1 MIRLMF
7 ILNISDTYSM
17 KRKISYTSLL
27 LANLLIISLA
37 SDAFAGTKTFIR
49 EYTYNASEADSKL
62 SSRAIAIDQV
72 KRLLLEEISVF
83 IEATI
88 EKEEWVMTIG
98 SETEVGG
105 RLIDKITSI
114 TAGIT
119 KTKILDERWDGEEY
133 YLKAEIKVDPDE
145 IHEKVK
151 RILRNRENLLA
162 LEEKKRKAD
171 KAFAEIRELKIQLEN
186 ARSKI
191 DKLRARRNY
200 KEKLGQNINILAL
213 PPLEGEGIAEIQI
226 DALNLDELSY
236 YKKRIFISAFSEALS
251 DIIGQVAL
259 SFYSSKVYNDQD
271 VYSSSAFSTSEGI
284 VGDFELL
291 SLVFISESGTGSNLE
306 WDGQTVIIMKYE
318 GDTYYIQNGE
328 LKYPVSNSFITF
340 PKLKMLTQLNAGV
353 DVVTISGILVKQL
366 NYEIEGGYL
375 RCTLKLV
382 FDNRKI

>member
-1 MIRLMF
+1 
-7 ILNISDTYSM
+7 M

-186 ARSKI
+186 A
-191 DKLRARRNY
+191 N
-200 KEKLGQNINILAL
+200 KE
-213 PPLEGEGIAEIQI
+213 
-226 DALNLDELSY
+226 
-236 YKKRIFISAFSEALS
+236 
-251 DIIGQVAL
+251 
-259 SFYSSKVYNDQD
+259 
-271 VYSSSAFSTSEGI
+271 
-284 VGDFELL
+284 
-291 SLVFISESGTGSNLE
+291 
-306 WDGQTVIIMKYE
+306 
-318 GDTYYIQNGE
+318 
-328 LKYPVSNSFITF
+328 
-340 PKLKMLTQLNAGV
+340 
-353 DVVTISGILVKQL
+353 
-366 NYEIEGGYL
+366 
-375 RCTLKLV
+375 
-382 FDNRKI
+382 

>member
-1 MIRLMF
+1 
-7 ILNISDTYSM
+7 M

-27 LANLLIISLA
+27 CANLLIMPFA
-37 SDAFAGTKTFIR
+37 SEAFAGTKTFIR

-62 SSRAIAIDQV
+62 SSRAIAIEQV
-72 KRLLLEEISVF
+72 KRLLLEELSVF

-98 SETEVGG
+98 TETEVGG
-105 RLIDKITSI
+105 RLINKITSI

-119 KTKILDERWDGEEY
+119 KTKILDEKWDGEEY
-133 YLKAEIKVDPDE
+133 YLKAEIKVNPDE
-145 IHEKVK
+145 IYEKVK
-151 RILRNRENLLA
+151 KILRNRENLVA
-162 LEEKKRKAD
+162 LEEKKRIVD

-186 ARSKI
+186 AKSEI
-191 DKLRARRNY
+191 DKLRASRNY
-200 KEKLGQNINILAL
+200 TEKLGQSINILEL
-213 PPLEGEGIAEIQI
+213 PPLEGDGIVEIQI
-226 DALNLDELSY
+226 DASNLDELSY

-251 DIIGQVAL
+251 NITGRVAVHL
-259 SFYSSKVYNDQD
+259 NSETSYNDQG
-271 VYSSSAFSTSEGI
+271 VYSTSTLATSKGI
-284 VGDFELL
+284 VGDFELF
-291 SLVFISESGTGSNLE
+291 SFIFDSYSGTGSNLKSE
-306 WDGQTVIIMKYE
+306 AQSMIIMKYE

-328 LKYPVSNSFITF
+328 LKYPVSNSFIKF